1 MPERV
6 IFTQESRAL
15 VCRLKAEQGPLI
27 FHLSGGCCEGSAPMC
42 FRQADFRA
50 GQGDV
55 LLGVVEGC
63 PFYVGASQ
71 FKYWASFQITVDVT
85 AGGGDSFSIEAPE
98 RSLHRPLT
106 PFHRCGSR
114 GTWRWV
120 APATLPLCARCGGLT
135 RPLSLQLRWS
145 DWPQFNI
152 SPSS

>member
-85 AGGGDSFSIEAPE
+85 AGGGDSFSIEAAE
-98 RSLHRPLT
+98 GVRFIARSRPFTDAEAAELGAGW
-106 PFHRCGSR
+106 PPPPCHSAPD
-114 GTWRWV
+114 V
-120 APATLPLCARCGGLT
+120 AA
-135 RPLSLQLRWS
+135 
-145 DWPQFNI
+145 
-152 SPSS
+152 

>member
-15 VCRLKAEQGPLI
+15 VCRLKAEHGPLI

-55 LLGVVEGC
+55 LLGAIEGC

-98 RSLHRPLT
+98 GVRFIVRSCPFTDAEAAELDAERP
-106 PFHRCGSR
+106 PPAGPS
-114 GTWRWV
+114 
-120 APATLPLCARCGGLT
+120 APDAAA
-135 RPLSLQLRWS
+135 
-145 DWPQFNI
+145 
-152 SPSS
+152 